1 MKTDI
6 LIIGGGLSAYAAAY
20 EIIKNSD
27 LNVTMLAPGGG
38 VSPYIHGFCLPIGE
52 GDSEELFYEDTV
64 ASGYGVG
71 DKTLIRRLCKDSFE
85 LPKWFDQLGLT
96 VDEKRV
102 KSLGSSAA
110 RIAGIGNNTGP
121 VVMQAIHKR
130 LPEDRVTWYN
140 YRALKLLKENGRVVG
155 ARCYRK
161 DTDSFENIY
170 AGGVILATGGFGRLF
185 PESTNSADIG
195 GDGCAMASLAGCR
208 LRDMEFIQFE
218 PSAAVWPPQLSGK
231 SIITTMFYE
240 GAVLRGG
247 DGNRFM
253 DEKVGKD
260 VQAKAIAQQ
269 IMNGNTTP
277 HGGLWFDATAV
288 PAHLWDTVY
297 KPYLDR
303 YLKYGIDMREEPVEI
318 APAAHTTCGGV
329 VIDEDCRTEVP
340 GLIACGEVTGGLH
353 GANRLGGNAGLEVM
367 VFGRIAGKTAIEE
380 YKNIA
385 IGNENVQK
393 NIAQNVDAQRTRL
406 QQLLRSALGVIRTEE
421 TMQKALLDVMK
432 LCEHL
437 QDHED
442 SYESWRLYNDA
453 VTAKYA
459 FESAIARKNSLGC
472 HEVKEHG

>member
-1 MKTDI
+1 
-6 LIIGGGLSAYAAAY
+6 
-20 EIIKNSD
+20 
-27 LNVTMLAPGGG
+27 
-38 VSPYIHGFCLPIGE
+38 
-52 GDSEELFYEDTV
+52 
-64 ASGYGVG
+64 
-71 DKTLIRRLCKDSFE
+71 
-85 LPKWFDQLGLT
+85 
-96 VDEKRV
+96 
-102 KSLGSSAA
+102 
-110 RIAGIGNNTGP
+110 
-121 VVMQAIHKR
+121 MQAIHKR
-130 LPEDRVTWYN
+130 LPNNRVVCYN
-140 YRALKLLKENGRVVG
+140 YRALKLLKENGRVIG

-161 DTDSFENIY
+161 DTDSFLNIY
-170 AGGVILATGGFGRLF
+170 AGAVILATGGFGRLF
-185 PESTNSADIG
+185 PESTNSSDLG
-195 GDGCAMASLAGCR
+195 GDGCAMASLAGCS
-208 LRDMEFIQFE
+208 LTGMEFIQFE
-218 PSAAVWPPQLSGK
+218 PSAAIFPPQLSGK

-247 DGNRFM
+247 DGKRFM

-260 VQAKAIAQQ
+260 VQAKAIARQ
-269 IMNGNTTP
+269 IMKGNTTP
-277 HGGLWFDATAV
+277 HGGVWFDATAV
-288 PAHLWDTVY
+288 PEHLWETVY

-303 YLKYGIDMREEPVEI
+303 YLKYDIDMRKEPVEI

-385 IGNENVQK
+385 IENENVQK

-459 FESAIARKNSLGC
+459 FESAIARKTSLGC
-472 HEVKEHG
+472 HEVIEHG